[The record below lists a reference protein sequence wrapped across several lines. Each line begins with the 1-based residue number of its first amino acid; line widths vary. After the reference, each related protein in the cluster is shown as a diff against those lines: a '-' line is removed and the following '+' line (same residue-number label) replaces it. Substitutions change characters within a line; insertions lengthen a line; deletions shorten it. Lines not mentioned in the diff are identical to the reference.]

1 MPVRASSMRAK
12 PHPNPS
18 PPTCWPSAPGA
29 CWPTAWGGLDWAGLP
44 FVVELLG
51 IDDVEA
57 FVHQLM
63 TIKAWRPDDGDT
75 PSTKDE

>member
-1 MPVRASSMRAK
+1 MRAWRMLA
-12 PHPNPS
+12 N
-18 PPTCWPSAPGA
+18 GM
-29 CWPTAWGGLDWAGLP
+29 GGLDWAGLP

-63 TIKAWRPDDGDT
+63 TIKAWRPDEN

>member
-1 MPVRASSMRAK
+1 MLAIRAWRMLA
-12 PHPNPS
+12 N
-18 PPTCWPSAPGA
+18 GM
-29 CWPTAWGGLDWAGLP
+29 GGLDWAGLP